1 MTEPIAHPVTGTE
14 RIASIDV
21 LRGVAVLG
29 ILLMNIVTFSMVLG
43 TYSNPA
49 VYGDLSGADWWTWLI
64 LHVVA
69 EQKFMTIFSL
79 LFGAGVCIFMERA
92 EAKGASAWRPHLTRM
107 AWLLFFGLAHAYL
120 LWYGDILVTYAVCG
134 VAVAV
139 ARKWAVP
146 LQISIGVV
154 MVCVPIALMLVLGL
168 TIEYWPPDI
177 LAETRSRCDLSSE
190 VVAAEI
196 AAYQGDWLMQMGHRV
211 PTSLMMHVAL
221 LPLMLFWRA
230 AGVMLIGMA
239 AYRCGVLSAAR
250 SRCFYIAMMVLG
262 VGIGLPLILRGVQV
276 NSASGWD
283 PVTVDYLGGIWNFVA
298 SLFMA
303 AAWVG
308 LIMLVCRSG
317 VLASARRVLAAVGRM
332 AFTNYLGQTV
342 ICTTLFYGHGLGWF
356 GSLERVE
363 LLGVVASV
371 WAFQMIFSVIWLR
384 FFRFGPMEW
393 LWRSLTYLELQP
405 MRL

>member
-1 MTEPIAHPVTGTE
+1 
-14 RIASIDV
+14 
-21 LRGVAVLG
+21 
-29 ILLMNIVTFSMVLG
+29 
-43 TYSNPA
+43 
-49 VYGDLSGADWWTWLI
+49 
-64 LHVVA
+64 
-69 EQKFMTIFSL
+69 
-79 LFGAGVCIFMERA
+79 
-92 EAKGASAWRPHLTRM
+92 
-107 AWLLFFGLAHAYL
+107 
-120 LWYGDILVTYAVCG
+120 
-134 VAVAV
+134 
-139 ARKWAVP
+139 
-146 LQISIGVV
+146 
-154 MVCVPIALMLVLGL
+154 
-168 TIEYWPPDI
+168 
-177 LAETRSRCDLSSE
+177 
-190 VVAAEI
+190 
-196 AAYQGDWLMQMGHRV
+196 
-211 PTSLMMHVAL
+211 
-221 LPLMLFWRA
+221 
-230 AGVMLIGMA
+230 MA